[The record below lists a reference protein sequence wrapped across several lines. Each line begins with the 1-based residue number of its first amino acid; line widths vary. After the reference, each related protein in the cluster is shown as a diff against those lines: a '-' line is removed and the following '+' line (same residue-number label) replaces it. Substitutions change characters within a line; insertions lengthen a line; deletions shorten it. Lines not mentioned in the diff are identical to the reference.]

1 MNLRDYPAVQETA
14 ALLRQSAQELQEQ
27 VEALRAQER
36 ALQHTIRQKGPRT
49 QEQAILDVMTDLPSP
64 CTPSQVLAALQ
75 EEFPRLKRGNCAAL
89 LSRLAKQKKI
99 RRISRGR
106 YRLVKPKPASPP
118 TVKPWPPIPHGT
130 PVRTTKDAG
139 SNDWASEAVTK
150 RRWGVQGVVLNHHD
164 SHGLCYDVRHE
175 DGTIAS

>member
-36 ALQHTIRQKGPRT
+36 ALQHTIRQKEEESASLRKQAALLLGEQVPDARVKGSRT

-139 SNDWASEAVTK
+139 SND
-150 RRWGVQGVVLNHHD
+150 
-164 SHGLCYDVRHE
+164 
-175 DGTIAS
+175 